1 MDKRAGRWLL
11 AAFALLF
18 GVFYGVSV
26 TREGIG
32 HIYGPL
38 EAAGPADDAAGGHVR
53 AEAPE
58 RTDAPKPALK
68 RGQPGTSGGLAAG
81 EPTDEYAFAADE
93 WRRLPA
99 EQTALSRIVG
109 KTGDLLRILA
119 DGFIRL
125 LVGLGEAVLS

>member
-32 HIYGPL
+32 HVYGPL
-38 EAAGPADDAAGGHVR
+38 EAAGFPDDAAAGGHVR
-53 AEAPE
+53 AEAA
-58 RTDAPKPALK
+58 RPAVK
-68 RGQPGTSGGLAAG
+68 GGISGAAG
-81 EPTDEYAFAADE
+81 GWTGDGPAGESMLDAEE